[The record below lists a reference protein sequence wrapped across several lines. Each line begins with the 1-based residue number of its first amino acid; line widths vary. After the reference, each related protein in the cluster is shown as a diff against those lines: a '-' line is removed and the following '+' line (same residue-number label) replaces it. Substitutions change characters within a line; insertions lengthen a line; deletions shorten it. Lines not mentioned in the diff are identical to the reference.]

1 MPAFDRCLLAAS
13 LALAFS
19 LPASAQ
25 VKTTPAP
32 AKPAAAPAGS
42 ANFKEVKLKTA
53 MDGEVSYRF
62 DNATNLPVSAKD
74 DRAEVMATGLSFLP
88 KKQGEGLRWAFY
100 YALQFSGKVKPTLV
114 TVYAENKAPMLLEVG
129 DSAPVLDETGTWT
142 ASSKAQ
148 VVDKKTWDSMI
159 GKEPWVL
166 QRKFVISYADG
177 TQRTLHQLSVVTQV
191 MRLELLEKVTG
202 QKLLEP
208 AKK

>member
-1 MPAFDRCLLAAS
+1 MPALDRCLLAAS

-19 LPASAQ
+19 LPAFAQ

-32 AKPAAAPAGS
+32 AGP

-53 MDGEVSYRF
+53 MDGEVTYRF

-100 YALQFSGKVKPTLV
+100 YGLQFSGKVKPTMV

-129 DSAPVLDETGTWT
+129 DSAPVIDDAGTWT

-159 GKEPWVL
+159 GKDPWVL
-166 QRKFVISYADG
+166 
-177 TQRTLHQLSVVTQV
+177 
-191 MRLELLEKVTG
+191 
-202 QKLLEP
+202 
-208 AKK
+208 